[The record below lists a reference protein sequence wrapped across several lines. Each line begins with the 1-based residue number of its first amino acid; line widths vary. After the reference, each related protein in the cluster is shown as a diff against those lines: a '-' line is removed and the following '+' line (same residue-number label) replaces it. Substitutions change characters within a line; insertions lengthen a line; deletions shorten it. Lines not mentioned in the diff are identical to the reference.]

1 MGATATAFKVQSGIV
16 RGVQGARAIATAS
29 QGAAEG
35 VEMTSLLSAEGAGV
49 AAEGADTAVA
59 AARPRR
65 RVREHP
71 LIARRPTTTDC

>member
-49 AAEGADTAVA
+49 AAEGGCVCRM
-59 AARPRR
+59 ARLVLPDGPWSRLMALG
-65 RVREHP
+65 P
-71 LIARRPTTTDC
+71 A